1 MTAKQTF
8 DAFRNPEESMTSA
21 VVTNYH
27 FFRQQL
33 VFLEE
38 LIIKV
43 PDY

>member
-8 DAFRNPEESMTSA
+8 DTFRNPEDSMTLA
-21 VVTNYH
+21 VGTNYH

-33 VFLEE
+33 LFLEE
-38 LIIKV
+38 LTTKV

>member
-1 MTAKQTF
+1 MTARQTF
-8 DAFRNPEESMTSA
+8 DAFRNNVESLNSA

-33 VFLEE
+33 LFLED
-38 LIIKV
+38 LTTKV

>member
-8 DAFRNPEESMTSA
+8 DAFRNPETSMTSA
-21 VVTNYH
+21 LGTNYH

-33 VFLEE
+33 LFLEE
-38 LIIKV
+38 LTTKV